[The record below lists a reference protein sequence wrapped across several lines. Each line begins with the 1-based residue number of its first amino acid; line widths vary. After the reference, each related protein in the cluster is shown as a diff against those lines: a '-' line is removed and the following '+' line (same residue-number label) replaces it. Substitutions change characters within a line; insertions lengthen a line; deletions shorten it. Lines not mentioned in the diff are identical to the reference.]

1 MSLVFVTIVTSDIF
15 TYFITS
21 SVFSNNLLTHACVI
35 LCTMKCNLTAFVDS
49 IHKLNKVV
57 HKMKKIIPSIIVLA
71 LIVGGYFLWRAYQN
85 RQKASLAQSYQTVA
99 LERGNLVASIG
110 ATGTVRANQTA
121 ILPWQTS
128 GTVAEVSSAVGD
140 QVAAGEILS
149 TLKETSL
156 PQTVIM
162 AGAEMI
168 QAKDALDELQKP
180 PTELALNQAQQVVA
194 LAEERV
200 RNLEDHVS
208 SLKSTAN
215 PADIDQARAN
225 VVLAA
230 NQLDKAK
237 EDFQPYEN
245 KPEDNLVRAALLNR
259 MAQAQKQYDAAVNRL
274 NNLLGS
280 VNAID
285 LAVAEADLAVAQS
298 QLTDAQEKYQD
309 LLDGPSADDLTAAEA
324 RLAAAQATVDLKQIS
339 APFDGTL
346 TQVNVKPGDQVS
358 PGTLAFRL
366 DDLSHLFVD
375 VSVSEVDINQV
386 EVGQPVQVTF
396 DAIPEKTYNGR
407 VSEVAMVTTPVQD
420 VVDYLVTVEL
430 TDASQD
436 IKPGMTAAVNI
447 IVNQLENVLLIPNR
461 AVRSKEGQRV
471 VYSLASDRP
480 TAVPITLGASS
491 DLYSELVKGDLKE
504 GDLLVLNPPLEFEQN
519 GPPSF
524 MQGFGG

>member
-1 MSLVFVTIVTSDIF
+1 MTIVTSEI
-15 TYFITS
+15 YHHISPS
-21 SVFSNNLLTHACVI
+21 SGYSNKLLIHACMN
-35 LCTMKCNLTAFVDS
+35 LCKMKCYLTAFVEP
-49 IHKLNKVV
+49 IHKMNKVV
-57 HKMKKIIPSIIVLA
+57 VNMKKIIPIVIVLV
-71 LIVGGYFLWRAYQN
+71 LIVGGYFLWRAYQK
-85 RQKASLAQSYQTVA
+85 RQQASLTQSYQTVT

-121 ILPWQTS
+121 VLPWQTS
-128 GTVAEVSSAVGD
+128 GTVAEVNSAVGD
-140 QVAAGEILS
+140 QVATGEILS
-149 TLKETSL
+149 SLKETSL
-156 PQTVIM
+156 PQAVIM

-168 QAKDALDELQKP
+168 QAQDALDELKKP

-194 LAEERV
+194 LAEDRV
-200 RNLEDHVS
+200 RNLENRVS
-208 SLKSTAN
+208 SLKSAAN
-215 PADIDQARAN
+215 QADIDQARAN

-230 NQLDKAK
+230 NQLNKAK
-237 EDFQPYEN
+237 EDFQPYVN

-259 MAQAQKQYDAAVNRL
+259 MAQAQKQYDATVTRL
-274 NNLLGS
+274 NNLLGT
-280 VNAID
+280 ADTID
-285 LAVAEADLAVAQS
+285 LAVADADLAVAQS

-309 LLDGPSADDLTAAEA
+309 LLEGPTADDLAAAEA
-324 RLAAAQATVDLKQIS
+324 RLAAAQATVDLKQIT
-339 APFDGTL
+339 APFGGTL

-386 EVGQPVQVTF
+386 EAGQPVQVTF
-396 DAIPEKTYNGR
+396 DAIPNKTYNGR
-407 VSEVAMVTTPVQD
+407 VFEVAMVATPVQD

-430 TDASQD
+430 TDASED

-471 VYSLASDRP
+471 VYSLASGRP
-480 TAVPITLGASS
+480 MAVPITLGASS
-491 DLYSELVKGDLKE
+491 DLYSELVNGDLKD